1 MNRGYNIASII
12 LSVMFG
18 GVFGFDQDSFWWGVG
33 VTIGFYIL
41 CFFGYWFSV
50 MLEGLD
56 NELKELRNKKN

>member
-1 MNRGYNIASII
+1 
-12 LSVMFG
+12 MFG